1 MTIKIRYNRAFDV
14 ESVCP
19 GDVLMDRADNDII
32 YIIVLCVPES
42 EEYLCLRLNGSGTV
56 KSLLHRIGF
65 ESIDQYLKVEI
76 YDTVG

>member
-1 MTIKIRYNRAFDV
+1 MTIKIKYNRAFDV

-32 YIIVLCVPES
+32 YVIVLCIPES
-42 EEYLCLRLNGSGTV
+42 EEYLCVRANTTGAI

-65 ESIDQYLKVEI
+65 ECIDQYLKVEI